1 MDKKMIKL
9 LGQDRVNSISGKSPE
24 QLKEV
29 IVTASRQKE
38 EAKRELESNESY
50 RRAKEDMKALSG
62 ATKDL
67 NKELNAVIKL
77 AVQLLEEKGA
87 V

>member
-1 MDKKMIKL
+1 MIKL